1 MMHFR
6 VIYSYSL
13 AKKMPPLY
21 SREGKQT
28 IVFYLMGYLNK
39 LVQNTTKM

>member
-28 IVFYLMGYLNK
+28 IDQTVCVLFNGIFK
-39 LVQNTTKM
+39 